1 MFDTLRARL
10 TLWYSVVLALLLL
23 VFSFTSYF
31 LFARGQNR
39 RTDADLAELAQS
51 FLVTFQDELKD
62 PDEPGG
68 LQAAARQAMLEH
80 RVRGDTLLVVNSAGK
95 IVANSADVL
104 PSSDPANSIAA
115 GAVVS
120 SSFQQFLEAALR
132 SDRTYRNIGA
142 ERGGLR
148 AYAVR
153 FMANGQAWSLVM
165 LRSLHAQHEMLE
177 EIRVAFSW
185 LIPLGVLLASVGG
198 YFLARRSL
206 APVAAMGAQAER
218 IGAANLH
225 DRLAVRNPNDELGR
239 LAQTFN
245 DLLDR
250 LDQSFERQRRFIS
263 DASHELRTP
272 VSILRGE
279 AEVALSQASRSPE
292 EYRESL
298 AVLHQEAQR
307 LARIVEDLFTLTR
320 ADAGEY
326 RLAHTDFYLDELVA
340 DGVRAARAL
349 AQAKNITLSVVAANE
364 MPVRADEDLVRRM
377 ILNLLDNAIK
387 YTPAGGNISI
397 VSGSVPGGYEVSV
410 TDSGPGI
417 PAEMQSRIF
426 ERFFRVDRA
435 RSRSG
440 ADGGAGLGLSIA
452 RWIAEAHLGRIELV
466 RSDAAGSA
474 FKVYI
479 PASSEILPPSDS
491 SR

>member
-1 MFDTLRARL
+1 MLDTLRARL

-23 VFSFTSYF
+23 GFSLTSYF

-39 RTDADLAELAQS
+39 RTDADLAELAKS

-68 LQAAARQAMLEH
+68 LQEAARQAMLEH
-80 RVRGDTLLVVNSAGK
+80 SVRGDTLLVVDSTGK

-104 PSSDPANSIAA
+104 PSSAPADSVAERAIA
-115 GAVVS
+115 S
-120 SSFQQFLEAALR
+120 SGFQQFVEAALR
-132 SDRTYRNIGA
+132 SDRAYQNVAA

-148 AYAVR
+148 GYAVR
-153 FMANGQAWSLVM
+153 FTANGQTWSLVI
-165 LRSLHAQHEMLE
+165 LRSLHAQHETLE

-185 LIPLGVLLASVGG
+185 LIPLGVLLASAGG

-218 IGAANLH
+218 IGAVNLH

-272 VSILRGE
+272 ISILRGE
-279 AEVALSQASRSPE
+279 AEVALSQVSRSPE

-298 AVLHQEAQR
+298 AVLYQEAQR
-307 LARIVEDLFTLTR
+307 LSRTVEDLFTLTR

-326 RLAHTDFYLDELVA
+326 RLACSDFYLDELVA
-340 DGVRAARAL
+340 DCVRAARAL
-349 AQAKNITLSVVAANE
+349 AQAKNITLAAVTPEE
-364 MPVRADEDLVRRM
+364 MPVRGDEDLLRRM

-387 YTPAGGNISI
+387 YTPAGGN
-397 VSGSVPGGYEVSV
+397 VSVTCASVPDGYELSV

-417 PAEMQSRIF
+417 PVEMQSRVF
-426 ERFFRVDRA
+426 ERFFRADRA
-435 RSRSG
+435 RSRTG

-466 RSDAAGSA
+466 RSDATGSK
-474 FKVYI
+474 FTVCI
-479 PASSEILPPSDS
+479 PASSLGSPSLGP

>member
-1 MFDTLRARL
+1 MFNTLRARL

-23 VFSFTSYF
+23 TFSFTSYF
-31 LFARGQNR
+31 LFARAENR
-39 RTDADLAELAQS
+39 RSDADLAELAKS
-51 FLVTFQDELKD
+51 FLVTFQDELKE
-62 PDEPGG
+62 PAGPGG
-68 LQAAARQAMLEH
+68 LQDAARQAMLEH
-80 RVRGDTLLVVNSAGK
+80 RVRGDTLLVVDSAGK

-104 PSSDPANSIAA
+104 PSSAPVNATATH
-115 GAVVS
+115 AVAS
-120 SSFQQFLEAALR
+120 SSFQQFVEAALR
-132 SDRTYRNIGA
+132 ADRTYQNIPA
-142 ERGGLR
+142 EKGGLR

-153 FMANGQAWSLVM
+153 FAANGQTWSLVI
-165 LRSLHAQHEMLE
+165 LRSLHPQHEMLE

-218 IGAANLH
+218 IGAVNIH
-225 DRLAVRNPNDELGR
+225 VRLTVRNPNDELGR
-239 LAQTFN
+239 LAQHFN

-326 RLAHTDFYLDELVA
+326 RLTRNDFYLDELVA
-340 DGVRAARAL
+340 DCVRAARVL
-349 AQAKNITLSVVAANE
+349 AQAKNITLLAVTPEE
-364 MPVRADEDLVRRM
+364 MPVRADEDLLRRM

-387 YTPAGGNISI
+387 YTPEGGN
-397 VSGSVPGGYEVSV
+397 VSVKCSSAPDGYELSV

-417 PAEMQSRIF
+417 PVAMQSRIF

-440 ADGGAGLGLSIA
+440 RDGGAGLGLAIA
-452 RWIAEAHLGRIELV
+452 RWIAEAHLGRIDLV

-474 FKVYI
+474 FHVYI
-479 PASSEILPPSDS
+479 PAPGKIVPPADS

>member
-23 VFSFTSYF
+23 VFSVTSYF
-31 LFARGQNR
+31 LFAGGENR
-39 RTDADLAELAQS
+39 RTDADLAELAKS

-68 LQAAARQAMLEH
+68 LRDAARQAMLEH
-80 RVRGDTLLVVNSAGK
+80 RVRGDILLVVDSAGK
-95 IVANSADVL
+95 IVASSADVL
-104 PSSDPANSIAA
+104 PSNAPANSITA
-115 GAVVS
+115 GALAS
-120 SSFQQFLEAALR
+120 SGFQQFVEAALR
-132 SDRTYRNIGA
+132 SDRNYQNIAA
-142 ERGGLR
+142 EKGGFR
-148 AYAVR
+148 AYGVR
-153 FMANGQAWSLVM
+153 FAANGQTWLLVI
-165 LRSLHAQHEMLE
+165 LRSLHAQQEMLE
-177 EIRVAFSW
+177 EIRVAFAW
-185 LIPLGVLLASVGG
+185 LIPLGVLLAGLGG

-218 IGAANLH
+218 IGAVNLH

-326 RLAHTDFYLDELVA
+326 RLAHSDFYLDELVA
-340 DGVRAARAL
+340 DCVRAARAL
-349 AQAKNITLSVVAANE
+349 AQAKNITLVAVTPE
-364 MPVRADEDLVRRM
+364 ELPVRADEDLLRRM

-387 YTPAGGNISI
+387 YTPAGGNIS
-397 VSGSVPGGYEVSV
+397 VACGCVPDGYEVSV

-426 ERFFRVDRA
+426 ERFFRVDRSRA
-435 RSRSG
+435 RSG
-440 ADGGAGLGLSIA
+440 VDGGAGLGLSIA
-452 RWIAEAHLGRIELV
+452 RWIAEAHLGRIDLA
-466 RSDAAGSA
+466 RSDATGST
-474 FKVYI
+474 FTVRV
-479 PASSEILPPSDS
+479 PASGERSPSVDP

>member
-1 MFDTLRARL
+1 MFDTLRVRL
-10 TLWYSVVLALLLL
+10 TLWYSAVLAFLLLL
-23 VFSFTSYF
+23 FSLTSYF
-31 LFARGQNR
+31 LFARGENR
-39 RTDADLAELAQS
+39 RTDADLAELAKS

-80 RVRGDTLLVVNSAGK
+80 RVRGDTLLVVDSAGK
-95 IVANSADVL
+95 IVANSADLL
-104 PSSDPANSIAA
+104 PSSAPANSIAA
-115 GAVVS
+115 HAVAS
-120 SSFQQFLEAALR
+120 SSFQQFIEAALQ
-132 SDRTYRNIGA
+132 SDRTYRNIAA
-142 ERGGLR
+142 EKGGLR
-148 AYAVR
+148 AYSVR
-153 FMANGQAWSLVM
+153 FTANAETWSLVI
-165 LRSLHAQHEMLE
+165 LRSRHAQHEILE
-177 EIRVAFSW
+177 EIRIAFAW
-185 LIPLGVLLASVGG
+185 LIPLAVLLASVGG

-218 IGAANLH
+218 IGAINLH
-225 DRLAVRNPNDELGR
+225 NRLAVRNPNDELGR
-239 LAQTFN
+239 LAETFN

-250 LDQSFERQRRFIS
+250 LEQSFERQRRFIS

-298 AVLHQEAQR
+298 AVLHEEAQR

-326 RLAHTDFYLDELVA
+326 RLAHADFYLDELVA

-349 AQAKNITLSVVAANE
+349 AQAKNITLSVVAATE

-410 TDSGPGI
+410 IDSGPGI
-417 PAEMQSRIF
+417 PPEMQSRIF

-440 ADGGAGLGLSIA
+440 VDGGAGLGLSIA